1 MTECEK
7 LANCSFVSC
16 CDAYDK
22 STAAKGF
29 VSMYCRGNRMNDCIR
44 KKLSAKFGKDLVP
57 KNMMPNGA
65 PLPGTDTN
73 AWHEHAKHYRHY
85 L

>member
-44 KKLSAKFGKDLVP
+44 KKLSAKYGKDLVP

-65 PLPGTDTN
+65 PLPGTDTST
-73 AWHEHAKHYRHY
+73 WDEHAKHYRHY